1 MANTVIGASVE
12 VEFQSVGNLKKELR
26 AATQELNAMTDK
38 FGVTSKEAEAAARKV
53 ATIKDSI
60 GDAKA
65 LADTFNPDK
74 KFVAL
79 GGALQGATAGF
90 SALQGAMGL
99 FGGQSKELEQTL
111 LQVQSAMALQQGIS
125 GIFESIDSF
134 ELLYKNIINSNF
146 ALKANSVAGNLA
158 SKAMRMFGVSVNTT
172 SNAFRVLKGAIVSTG
187 IGALVVILGE
197 LVSMLMDV
205 ADSSDEAAVAQENL
219 EKAEKKAADQAEI
232 NNRILEDRLSIS
244 KRVTDVEIKRA
255 KIAGASEQ
263 EITKLTRE
271 NILERQKILED
282 DLSKKK
288 TSDANYFKTLDEFRK
303 VNAELQDFDLE
314 QELKRKED
322 ADKRDQDRIS
332 KSNDQA
338 KKNREARLEA
348 ENILYEAR
356 KSLMTEKD
364 ADLLDLE
371 KKRIEEE
378 KKLIAAGVKDRSA
391 FDESYRKQKA
401 EITKK
406 YDDLE
411 REETIKFQNQI
422 NELKQRLNSS
432 AVLSEQEEARQAV
445 IDKYAKEREELLKQY
460 PNNLQL
466 MILLK
471 QNEDLELSNI
481 DKSFEDK
488 RREQRN
494 ENNRLRIES
503 EKAFAAEL
511 LAVETELQNQKYN
524 VVNGGLDLLQQLAGK
539 NEKIANVFFA
549 IQKAIEIGRIIT
561 STASSIAL
569 VKAQTAAIP
578 AILPPGVPNPA
589 YFTAVVLNAK
599 RIASLKLGAALSIA
613 QIAAASISK
622 FKSGGQTPSGG
633 GQNEPPPPAGNLN
646 APLSPILSPALTGQA
661 LNAEAINNLGNQ
673 AVRAYIMNSDIQNN
687 QQRNAYLQRNAR
699 IG

>member
-1 MANTVIGASVE
+1 MANTVIGASVQ

-26 AATQELNAMTDK
+26 AATQELNAMTAQ
-38 FGVTSKEAEAAARKV
+38 FGATSEEAAAAARKV
-53 ATIKDSI
+53 AGLKDSI

-65 LADTFNPDK
+65 LADTFNPDR

-134 ELLYKNIINSNF
+134 ELLYKKIINSNF
-146 ALKANSVAGNLA
+146 ALKANSISGNLA
-158 SKAMRMFGVSVNTT
+158 ARAMKLFGVSVNTT

-205 ADSSDEAAVAQENL
+205 ADSSDEAAEAQENL

-244 KRVTDVEIKRA
+244 KRVTDIEIKRA
-255 KIAGASEQ
+255 KVAGASEEQ
-263 EITKLTRE
+263 ITKLTRD

-364 ADLLDLE
+364 AELLDLE

-411 REETIKFQNQI
+411 REQTIKFQNQI

-432 AVLSEQEEARQAV
+432 AVLSEQEQARQAV

-569 VKAQTAAIP
+569 IKAQTAAIP

-599 RIASLKLGAALSIA
+599 RIASLKLGAAVNIA

-633 GQNEPPPPAGNLN
+633 GQNEPPPPGNLN
-646 APLSPILSPALTGQA
+646 APLQPGLSTAVQGQA

-673 AVRAYIMNSDIQNN
+673 AVRAYVMNSDIQNN
-687 QQRNAYLQRNAR
+687 NQRNAYLQRNAR